1 MLSASKN
8 LLSGTCLRP
17 AASAKRTFS
26 SVVDF
31 WADVEELPV
40 IPSGVTEKFL
50 ADPNPNRLTSEW

>member
-31 WADVEELPV
+31 WADVEEAPRDPIL
-40 IPSGVTEKFL
+40 GVTE
-50 ADPNPNRLTSEW
+50 RISR